1 MLGLFK
7 KKGIELMAPVTGKV
21 IDIEEVNDGVFSEKM
36 LGDGIA
42 IIPENGEIVSPFDG
56 KIVSLFDTLH
66 AITLQKDGINVLI
79 HIGLD
84 TVALKGEGFKAFVK
98 EGQDVS
104 KGDKLIEADLDFLIE
119 KGCRTEIPIV
129 IVESEYSSLESKNK
143 DKFVEKGK
151 DVVLLVK

>member
-7 KKGIELMAPVTGKV
+7 KKGIELVAPATGKV
-21 IDIEEVNDGVFSEKM
+21 IDIKEVNDGVFSEKM

-42 IIPENGEIVSPFDG
+42 IIPESGEIVSPFDG
-56 KIVSLFDTLH
+56 KVVSIFDTLH

-84 TVALKGEGFKAFVK
+84 TVALKGEGFRAFVK

-104 KGDKLIEADLDFLIE
+104 KGDKLIEADLDFLAE
-119 KGCRTEIPIV
+119 KGCRTEIPVV
-129 IVESEYSSLESKNK
+129 IVESEYNSLESKK
-143 DKFVEKGK
+143 KGEFVEKGK